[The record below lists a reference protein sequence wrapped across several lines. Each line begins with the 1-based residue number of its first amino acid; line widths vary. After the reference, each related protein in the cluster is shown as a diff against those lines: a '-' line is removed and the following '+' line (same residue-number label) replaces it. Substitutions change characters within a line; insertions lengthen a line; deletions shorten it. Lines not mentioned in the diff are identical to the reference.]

1 MTAYNVSVVR
11 DGRLVACLVAVW
23 LHPACGNPRAES
35 TAVPETSAPV
45 ADVGASPLPHGNH
58 DPKYGGVVLMNGD
71 LHFEVVLRRDG
82 RHQVYFSDA
91 ARSELPASIASSVS
105 IAVSQNGRKPAVVGL
120 EIDDAGESW
129 VIAGRAA
136 TAVTDP
142 EATAR
147 ISYTIR
153 GKEYWMD
160 LPFSA
165 VPVPPGAGAVAP
177 VRARVP

>member
-1 MTAYNVSVVR
+1 MTAYNVSVV
-11 DGRLVACLVAVW
+11 
-23 LHPACGNPRAES
+23 
-35 TAVPETSAPV
+35 
-45 ADVGASPLPHGNH
+45 
-58 DPKYGGVVLMNGD
+58 
-71 LHFEVVLRRDG
+71 RDG

-91 ARSELPASIASSVS
+91 ARSELPASIASNVS
-105 IAVSQNGRKPAVVGL
+105 IAVSQNGREPDVGEL

-129 VIAGRAA
+129 VLAGRAA

-147 ISYTIR
+147 ISYTIQ

-165 VPVPPGAGAVAP
+165 APVPTGAGAVAP
-177 VRARVP
+177 VPARVP